1 MGAEEAAFVRQALAS
16 LMPPLGLAW
25 LSLFALLLGLAWR
38 RRRMA
43 AGMLSGFSLAVLLLM
58 STPWAGQALIDS
70 LERRAGEA
78 VDREGARRLARAAD
92 GPRAIVVLG
101 GGIRTDERDAL
112 GPELPLPR
120 TLERLRALAVLL
132 LMSTPWAGQAL
143 QGSGQRELGSQR
155 VAVSGGR
162 PPGALRP
169 EAEVM
174 AEVLEADFR
183 LRPRWVEP
191 DSLDTA
197 SNARLLARQLKEAGI
212 GRVVL
217 VTHAYHMP
225 RARAVFETAGLR
237 VDPAPVGFL
246 AGHGASRPLAF
257 LPSPKGLQLA
267 SLAMHEWLGIAWY
280 RFNGHIKATP

>member
-120 TLERLRALAVLL
+120 TLERLRAGAR
-132 LMSTPWAGQAL
+132 MAGW
-143 QGSGQRELGSQR
+143 SGLP